1 MATFAACPQ
10 LTLTV
15 HCISPR
21 RHCCHALLCES
32 RPPGQNACMQVGA
45 DDVGGIDMAYRV
57 VADHI
62 RTLSFA
68 IADGSRPG
76 NDGREY
82 VLRRVLRRCDPP
94 LHVLHISANV
104 TAGEEHL
111 TIGLSKLCDAM

>member
-1 MATFAACPQ
+1 
-10 LTLTV
+10 
-15 HCISPR
+15 
-21 RHCCHALLCES
+21 
-32 RPPGQNACMQVGA
+32 MQVGA

-82 VLRRVLRRCDPP
+82 VLRRVLRR
-94 LHVLHISANV
+94 
-104 TAGEEHL
+104 
-111 TIGLSKLCDAM
+111 

>member
-1 MATFAACPQ
+1 
-10 LTLTV
+10 
-15 HCISPR
+15 
-21 RHCCHALLCES
+21 
-32 RPPGQNACMQVGA
+32 MQVGA

-82 VLRRVLRRCDPP
+82 VLRRVLRRYSGSLPSHD
-94 LHVLHISANV
+94 
-104 TAGEEHL
+104 
-111 TIGLSKLCDAM
+111 LSLCDISQF